1 MRFARAM
8 PPLERLQL
16 LLILLGGLS
25 LAMPWM
31 AWARLRQLER
41 RSGRVLLVRGV
52 TGEQAARIVLLRGEI
67 DQVPVDETLDFLG
80 DGYAAGEPA
89 LKLAQRTYFGRT
101 LFAVVRAAAIAGH
114 GLQHRDRDR
123 RVGSLARLDGILVLW
138 GNAWPILAC
147 GVLLSP
153 GRLTGLAVFGSLAIG
168 LGIAQA
174 VSHATVADAVRR
186 GRAELD
192 GARLL
197 DGHPAGE
204 IADALEAARLEHLA
218 APAKRTIW
226 GALRTRD

>member
-1 MRFARAM
+1 MPLFAR
-8 PPLERLQL
+8 LE
-16 LLILLGGLS
+16 LLIVLLGGLS
-25 LAMPWM
+25 LALPWM
-31 AWARLRQLER
+31 AWARLRVLKR

-67 DQVPVDETLDFLG
+67 DQVPVDETLDFMG

-89 LKLAQRTYFGRT
+89 LKLAQRTYFSRT
-101 LFAVVRAAAIAGH
+101 LFAVVRAAGIAGH

-123 RVGSLARLDGILVLW
+123 SVGRLARLDGILVLW
-138 GNAWPILAC
+138 GNAWPILLC

-153 GRLTGLAVFGSLAIG
+153 GRMTGLAVFALLAIG

-174 VSHATVADAVRR
+174 VAHATVADAVRR

-197 DGHPAGE
+197 DGHPSGE
-204 IADALEAARLEHLA
+204 IADALEAARLEQLA
-218 APAKRTIW
+218 APAKRTLW
-226 GALRTRD
+226 GALRSRD